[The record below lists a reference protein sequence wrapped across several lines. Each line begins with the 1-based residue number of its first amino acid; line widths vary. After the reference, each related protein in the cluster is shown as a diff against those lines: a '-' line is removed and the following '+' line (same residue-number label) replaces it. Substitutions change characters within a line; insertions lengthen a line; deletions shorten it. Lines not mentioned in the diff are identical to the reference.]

1 MRAAQLK
8 KKEAEYPR
16 YQASF
21 IIRNNQIAR
30 LTLPERKQRVQTL
43 IRFTEP
49 FTTALTC

>member
-1 MRAAQLK
+1 MRAAQPK
-8 KKEAEYPR
+8 KRSRIPR

-21 IIRNNQIAR
+21 KILNNQIAR